1 MASSATR
8 LVGAVRAAAA
18 GVRGARG
25 GSAALR
31 CARRR
36 ATLRWPA
43 RRGSSSTQRCAGS
56 ARQFAR
62 CAAPGGGQLGGA
74 ARRRCAAPGGDA
86 ARRRAAPGGG
96 GAMTSREGGVDDGS
110 SGVAHP
116 ARPART
122 GSAHDRGWLKAR

>member
-8 LVGAVRAAAA
+8 LVGAVRRAVACAAA
-18 GVRGARG
+18 RRC
-25 GSAALR
+25 AALR
-31 CARRR
+31 WAR
-36 ATLRWPA
+36 
-43 RRGSSSTQRCAGS
+43 AGS
-56 ARQFAR
+56 ARQLVDAALRRLGEAVRR
-62 CAAPGGGQLGGA
+62 CAAPGGGQLGDA

-86 ARRRAAPGGG
+86 ARRRAAPSGG